1 MSIVQEIVSQPDTSN
16 AAGGVTRV
24 PVSVLNLSWVFTHYP
39 TAWTYEGG
47 EWLPE
52 LSRLSFR
59 DGLNGQANGNTN
71 APKAHATNKGAT
83 IIEPSNPKLGAF
95 KNYRHTIPAVD
106 PNSGAV
112 GTYFCAAWEKPTM
125 VGNRNVRWD
134 VDGAALAAFRR
145 LLVTAGLVEPI
156 SRVVAEGKIDAMEG
170 TLDHLQALPRNI
182 QRDARMAAMAASI
195 DAMRASLAD
204 IKDDFIEADPVGT
217 IAVEPPPQPRTRR
230 LGKPA
235 GGEA

>member
-1 MSIVQEIVSQPDTSN
+1 
-16 AAGGVTRV
+16 
-24 PVSVLNLSWVFTHYP
+24 
-39 TAWTYEGG
+39 
-47 EWLPE
+47 
-52 LSRLSFR
+52 
-59 DGLNGQANGNTN
+59 
-71 APKAHATNKGAT
+71 
-83 IIEPSNPKLGAF
+83 
-95 KNYRHTIPAVD
+95 
-106 PNSGAV
+106 
-112 GTYFCAAWEKPTM
+112 M
-125 VGNRNVRWD
+125 VGNRTVRWD

-170 TLDHLQALPRNI
+170 TLDHLQALPRNT